1 MADFSSLIT
10 RLNEVRY
17 NLVSCLNSIHGKNVA
32 NDASFMTIS
41 THIAAIDSGIRHVRN
56 GYELFMGNTSL
67 KELPAYLNFQ
77 PFTSMYKMCYG
88 CASLTYVRQLET
100 ANVTDMM
107 WAFYGC
113 SSLQK
118 IDGLI
123 TDNAKSVTSLFHGC
137 TALHTIS
144 HPLNFSSVT
153 SQIDTTFTS
162 CKLLS
167 YVRFTGTTNV
177 NVHVNGCPKLTV
189 DSLLSLLNALA
200 DGVINKKCKL
210 GTTNLAKLT
219 EEQKAIA
226 TNKGWTLE

>member
-1 MADFSSLIT
+1 MADFSALIT

-17 NLVSCLNSIHGKNVA
+17 NMVSYLNSIHGKSVA
-32 NDASFMTIS
+32 SDASFTTIS
-41 THIAAIDSGIRHVRN
+41 TQIAAIDSGIRHVRN

-67 KELPAYLNFQ
+67 KELPAYLDFLS
-77 PFTSMYKMCYG
+77 FTSMYRMCYG
-88 CASLTYVRQLET
+88 CTAPTYVRQLET
-100 ANVTDMM
+100 ENVTDMM

-113 SSLQK
+113 NSLQK
-118 IDGLI
+118 VDGLI
-123 TDNAKSVTSLFHGC
+123 TDNATSVTSLFHGC
-137 TALHTIS
+137 SALHTIS
-144 HPLNFSSVT
+144 HPLDFSSVT

-162 CKLLS
+162 CKQLS
-167 YVRFTGTTNV
+167 YVRFSGTINV

-200 DGVINKKCKL
+200 DGVTNKKCKL

-226 TNKGWTLE
+226 TDKGWTLE